1 MKFDLFF
8 ELPLAG
14 AAHQDEVRLYR
25 EVIAQCE
32 LADRLGYRTAW
43 LVEHHF
49 MPGYSHSSAPDLLL
63 SAIAMRTRQL
73 RLGLAVVPLPY
84 HHPVSVTER
93 LATLDV
99 ISEGRVEFGFGRGFS
114 PREHLC
120 FGSDMAQ
127 AREHTGQALH
137 VIRESLVS
145 AQFKPAPGYEMLTG
159 EPLVPRPVQAEGLPT
174 WMACV
179 SPDSFTRAAELQVN
193 VLAGPFKPWFMTKR
207 DIRSYHRACNK
218 KAVSPGYVGM
228 ATGILCLPDG
238 KQARQLA
245 REHFVWFYQ
254 QLLEVTRPV
263 LEQLYEGY
271 DEYRRYGKLTGLF
284 EKLLDLRTL
293 EWAGMVIVGD
303 PAHCIK
309 RLQQLADAG
318 VDHVL
323 LAVGAGVMPD
333 EVIRESM
340 QLLAEKVM
348 PAFAGSDAG

>member
-8 ELPLAG
+8 ELPLVD
-14 AAHQDEVRLYR
+14 AAHQDEARLYR
-25 EVIAQCE
+25 ELITQCE
-32 LADRLGYRTAW
+32 LADRLGYNAAW

-84 HHPVSVTER
+84 HHPITVAER

-99 ISEGRVEFGFGRGFS
+99 ISEGRIEFGFGRGFS

-120 FGSDMAQ
+120 FGSDMTQ
-127 AREHTGQALH
+127 ARQHTGQALH
-137 VIRESLVS
+137 VIRNAL
-145 AQFKPAPGYEMLTG
+145 ANGKFNPAPGYEQFTG
-159 EPLVPRPVQAEGLPT
+159 EPLVPQPIQGEGLPT

-179 SPDSFTRAAELQVN
+179 SPDSFVRAADLQVN

-207 DIRSYHRACNK
+207 DIRLYQRTCK
-218 KAVSPGYVGM
+218 KKSISPGRVGM
-228 ATGILCLPDG
+228 AIGILCLPDG

-254 QLLEVTRPV
+254 QLLQVTRPV
-263 LEQLYEGY
+263 LEQLYDGY
-271 DEYRRYGKLTGLF
+271 EEYRRYGKLTGLF

-303 PAHCIK
+303 PAHCIQ
-309 RLQQLADAG
+309 RLQKLADAG
-318 VDHVL
+318 VDQVL
-323 LAVGAGVMPD
+323 LAIGAGVVPD
-333 EVIRESM
+333 ELIQESM
-340 QLLAEKVM
+340 QLLAEQVI
-348 PAFAGSDAG
+348 PAFAGSDSG

>member
-8 ELPLAG
+8 ELPLAD
-14 AAHQDEVRLYR
+14 AAHKDEARLYR
-25 EVIAQCE
+25 ELITQCE
-32 LADRLGYRTAW
+32 LADRLGYNAAW

-84 HHPVSVTER
+84 HHPITVTER

-99 ISEGRVEFGFGRGFS
+99 LSAGRVEFGFGRGFS

-127 AREHTGQALH
+127 ARVHTEQALQ
-137 VIRESLVS
+137 VIQHALINGE
-145 AQFKPAPGYEMLTG
+145 FKPAPGYEMLTN
-159 EPLVPRPVQAEGLPT
+159 EPLVPQPVQSEGLPT

-179 SPDSFTRAAELQVN
+179 SPDSFTRAADLQVN
-193 VLAGPFKPWFMTKR
+193 VLVGPFKPWFMTKR
-207 DIRSYHRACNK
+207 DIRTYQRACHK
-218 KAVSPGYVGM
+218 KATKPGCVGM
-228 ATGILCLPDG
+228 AIGILCLPDG

-254 QLLEVTRPV
+254 QLLQVTRPV
-263 LEQLYEGY
+263 LEQLYDGY
-271 DEYRRYGKLTGLF
+271 DEYRRFGKLTGLF

-318 VDHVL
+318 VDQVL

-333 EVIRESM
+333 ELIQESM

-348 PAFAGSDAG
+348 PACVRYVPS